1 MAVAIVSWT
10 VDPLTVTPVTARV
23 SPFTVTAN
31 ADVEAVVA
39 FNASLYVNVNVVP
52 AVLTAA
58 ELNVGAVR
66 STVELFVTD
75 CDESEIASLPTV
87 SCTALFAVELSE
99 VGAVYDTVTVW
110 PAPAGDANVSC
121 TVDPLTVNPVT
132 PREEPF
138 TVTANADV
146 EAVVAFNASLYV
158 NVNVVPAVFTAAEL
172 NVGRTLSAGD
182 TAEELGEFGD
192 TASAL

>member
-1 MAVAIVSWT
+1 
-10 VDPLTVTPVTARV
+10 
-23 SPFTVTAN
+23 
-31 ADVEAVVA
+31 
-39 FNASLYVNVNVVP
+39 
-52 AVLTAA
+52 
-58 ELNVGAVR
+58 VR

>member
-52 AVLTAA
+52 AVFTAA

-75 CDESEIASLPTV
+75 CDVVIAPASLPTV
-87 SCTALFAVELSE
+87 S
-99 VGAVYDTVTVW
+99 
-110 PAPAGDANVSC
+110 
-121 TVDPLTVNPVT
+121 
-132 PREEPF
+132 
-138 TVTANADV
+138 
-146 EAVVAFNASLYV
+146 
-158 NVNVVPAVFTAAEL
+158 
-172 NVGRTLSAGD
+172 
-182 TAEELGEFGD
+182 
-192 TASAL
+192 